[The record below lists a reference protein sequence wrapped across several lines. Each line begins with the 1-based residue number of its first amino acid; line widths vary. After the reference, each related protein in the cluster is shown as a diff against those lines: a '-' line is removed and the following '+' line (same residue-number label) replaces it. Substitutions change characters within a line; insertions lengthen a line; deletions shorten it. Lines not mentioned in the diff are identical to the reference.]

1 MYDPGGLEAVARGE
15 LERRRARDLLEERRF
30 LAPALIAPAVI
41 FIALLVGVPLGLAV
55 YLSLTD
61 ATAGSLTGRWVGLH
75 NFVDAWHNPNFRTA
89 LENTIVFTLV
99 TQALIVVGAAVL
111 AHALIRPF
119 RGRWLVRFLILLP
132 WAAPVALS
140 TIGFLWILDS
150 QFSVLNWTLVHDV
163 LPGGGHLYLYKP
175 VNSVLGV
182 IDHLP
187 WVHTGKINP
196 FNPPQWLGQ
205 ATLAKISI
213 IVIQAWRIL
222 PFATVIFLAG
232 LSSLPAEIEDAARI
246 DGATAF
252 RKFWYV
258 TLPLQLPIA
267 VVTLLFG
274 IVFTATDMTVVYVLT
289 NGGPFNSTQVLTTWA
304 YQTGIVSSS
313 LGQGAAVSLYL
324 LPVLVV
330 IAVLMLRFARRVE
343 VT

>member
-61 ATAGSLTGRWVGLH
+61 ATAGSLTGDWVGLH

-111 AHALIRPF
+111 AHALLRPF

-163 LPGGGHLYLYKP
+163 LPGGGHFYLYKP
-175 VNSVLGV
+175 VNWVLGV
-182 IDHLP
+182 INDLP
-187 WVHTGKINP
+187 WVHVGKIDP

-205 ATLAKISI
+205 ATLAKLSI
-213 IVIQAWRIL
+213 IVVQAWRIL
-222 PFATVIFLAG
+222 PFATVIFIAG
-232 LSSLPAEIEDAARI
+232 LASIPAEVEDAARM
-246 DGATAF
+246 DGATGL
-252 RKFWYV
+252 RKFWFV
-258 TLPLQLPIA
+258 TLPLQMPIA
-267 VVTLLFG
+267 LVTLLFG

>member
-1 MYDPGGLEAVARGE
+1 LYHPRALEAVARGE
-15 LERRRARDLLEERRF
+15 ARRRRLKDLLEERRF
-30 LAPALIAPAVI
+30 LAPALIGPAVL
-41 FIALLVGVPLGLAV
+41 FIVLLVGVPLGLSV

-61 ATAGSLTGRWVGLH
+61 ATAGSLSGRWVGLS
-75 NFVDAWHNPNFRTA
+75 NFVDAWHNDNFRRA
-89 LENTIVFTLV
+89 LRNTIIFTLAS
-99 TQALIVVGAAVL
+99 QAIVVVGAGLL

-140 TIGFLWILDS
+140 TIGFLWIFDS
-150 QFSVLNWTLVHDV
+150 QFSVVNWTLVHD
-163 LPGGGHLYLYKP
+163 LMPGGGHFYLYKP
-175 VNSVLGV
+175 VNWLLGV

-187 WVHTGKINP
+187 WVHIGKVDP
-196 FNPPQWLGQ
+196 FNPPQWIGQ
-205 ATLAKISI
+205 STLAMISI
-213 IVIQAWRIL
+213 IAVQAWRIL

-232 LSSLPAEIEDAARI
+232 LASIPPEVEDAATV
-246 DGATAF
+246 DGATGL

-267 VVTLLFG
+267 IVTLLFG

-313 LGQGAAVSLYL
+313 LGQGAAVSLFL

-330 IAVLMLRFARRVE
+330 VAVLMLLFARKVE
-343 VT
+343 VA

>member
-232 LSSLPAEIEDAARI
+232 LSSIPAEIEDAARI